1 MNKFSLAD
9 IGVTNAMK
17 SSVYRGIRQALLDQH
32 PAFAD
37 VADEVLPKKADAL
50 LGKGANHT
58 QFLIIDNEI
67 LFFCERDGTWLPTLK
82 LVHRCVCIALCV
94 SWARGSSRFR
104 QFRQS
109 CRTCKLTRV
118 PSSLCCRARTSC
130 VAASRRPAQRWT
142 PSCLRALLA

>member
-1 MNKFSLAD
+1 MRTVNKFSLAD

-82 LVHRCVCIALCV
+82 LVHRCVWFCV
-94 SWARGSSRFR
+94 PRGRCHSRLISLPSSR
-104 QFRQS
+104 
-109 CRTCKLTRV
+109 
-118 PSSLCCRARTSC
+118 
-130 VAASRRPAQRWT
+130 AASSDNLAA
-142 PSCLRALLA
+142 RAS